1 MNGKLWDK
9 LGDFVLGKGFYIVLL
24 LCVATIGISG
34 YYLIQSVS
42 TDPEG
47 AMEPVTGNPTVVI
60 PDQSTAQDASV
71 KKPVTVKPQ
80 DTAKPDAEPKK
91 SEQEQ
96 TTQPSQPQAAVPKPA
111 APAVY
116 TWPVKGEVLRGVSVD
131 ALAYDPTMGDWRTH
145 DGLDIAAQEGFQVL
159 CVSDGVVAEVMEDD
173 LMGVTVVVEHPE
185 GLVST
190 YSNLADK
197 PAVSVGQEVDTGTVL
212 GTVGA
217 TAIAES
223 AMPAHL
229 HLEMTKNGEA
239 VDPTIYLPTK

>member
-9 LGDFVLGKGFYIVLL
+9 LGDFVLGKGFYIVLF

-42 TDPEG
+42 TGPEEVV
-47 AMEPVTGNPTVVI
+47 EPVTGTPTVVL
-60 PDQSTAQDASV
+60 PDQNAQQSAPG
-71 KKPVTVKPQ
+71 KKPVTVKPE
-80 DTAKPDAEPKK
+80 DKAKPGTESAK
-91 SEQEQ
+91 SGQKQ
-96 TTQPSQPQAAVPKPA
+96 TTQPSQPQAIAPKTP

-145 DGLDIAAQEGFQVL
+145 NGLDIAAQEGFQVL
-159 CVSDGVVAEVMEDD
+159 CISDGVVAEVTEDD

-185 GLVST
+185 GLVSI

-197 PAVSVGQEVDTGTVL
+197 PAVAVGQEVDTGTVL
-212 GTVGA
+212 GMVGA

-239 VDPTIYLPTK
+239 VDPTIYLPAK

>member
-34 YYLIQSVS
+34 YYLVRSVS

-47 AMEPVTGNPTVVI
+47 AMEPVTGNPTVVL
-60 PDQSTAQDASV
+60 PDQSAAQDASV

-80 DTAKPDAEPKK
+80 DTAKPDDEPKK
-91 SEQEQ
+91 KGQEQ
-96 TTQPSQPQAAVPKPA
+96 TTQPSQPQAAVPKA
-111 APAVY
+111 TAPAVY

-131 ALAYDPTMGDWRTH
+131 ARAYDPTMGDWRTH
-145 DGLDIAAQEGFQVL
+145 DGLDIAAQVGFQVL
-159 CVSDGVVAEVMEDD
+159 CVSDGVVAEVVEDD

-212 GTVGA
+212 GTVGT

-223 AMPAHL
+223 AMPTHL
-229 HLEMTKNGEA
+229 HLEMTRNGEA

>member
-9 LGDFVLGKGFYIVLL
+9 LGDFVLGKGFYIVLF

-42 TDPEG
+42 TDPEEVV
-47 AMEPVTGNPTVVI
+47 EPVTGNPTVVL
-60 PDQSTAQDASV
+60 PDQSAQQSASG
-71 KKPVTVKPQ
+71 KKPVMVKPQ
-80 DTAKPDAEPKK
+80 DTAKPDAESKK
-91 SEQEQ
+91 SGQEQ
-96 TTQPSQPQAAVPKPA
+96 TAQPSQHQAAEPKTP

-159 CVSDGVVAEVMEDD
+159 CISDGVVTEVTQDD

-185 GLVST
+185 GLVSS

-197 PAVSVGQEVDTGTVL
+197 PVVTAGQEVDTGTVL
-212 GTVGA
+212 GNVGA

-239 VDPTIYLPTK
+239 VDPTIYLPAK